1 MRVALSSF
9 MEYRAVVARTV
20 EPTEGRGY
28 KFVISTENIDRYRS
42 VITASGIDT
51 KAYMTN
57 PVVLFNHNSYGAT
70 EVPIVGL
77 SNYVKADGTDTI
89 AEVVFNDL
97 TPLAVS
103 VERMVA
109 NKHLRGASIGFMV
122 NESKTVSALDYGGKE
137 DIQITNY
144 SKTELLEWS
153 VVVIPANREALQNEY
168 MGGIRRAYD
177 DGILT
182 IDDPLMQ
189 AIIKQ
194 LNLEPY
200 YKKQFE
206 RTFTPKIIIQRE
218 TKMTEEKRA
227 LLEGDAL
234 AQAAS
239 DGASVVSQALTAL
252 LTGEPYNLAEDAI
265 ADIVALCATS
275 VSDVLTNELGEVEE
289 PTESADDIEETG
301 ENNVRVGRKINS
313 KDLSE
318 MDDAIRNVLKHAKR
332 IHKVVKGAAPSTES
346 DAKPDESKNVK
357 RWSNEEIRALLN

>member
-1 MRVALSSF
+1 
-9 MEYRAVVARTV
+9 MEYRSVVARDI

-28 KFVISTENIDRYRS
+28 KFIISTENIDRYRS
-42 VITASGIDT
+42 VVSASGLDS
-51 KAYMTN
+51 KSYMTN
-57 PVVLFNHNSYGAT
+57 PVVLFNHNSYGGT
-70 EVPIVGL
+70 EVPIVGQ
-77 SNYVKADGTDTI
+77 SKYVKAEGTDTI

-97 TPLAVS
+97 TPLACS

-109 NKHLRGASIGFMV
+109 NKYLRGASIGFMV
-122 NESKTVSALDYGGKE
+122 KESKNVSALDFGGTE
-137 DIQITNY
+137 DIQIVNY
-144 SKTELLEWS
+144 TKTELLEWS

-177 DGILT
+177 DGKLA

-189 AIIKQ
+189 SIIKQ

-234 AQAAS
+234 AQCAS
-239 DGASVVSQALTAL
+239 DGASVVSQSLTAL
-252 LTGEPYNLAEDAI
+252 LTGEPYNLAADSI
-265 ADIVALCATS
+265 TDIVELCATS
-275 VSDVLTNELGEVEE
+275 VMDILTNELGEVEE
-289 PTESADDIEETG
+289 PTQESSDEEV

-332 IHKVVKGAAPSTES
+332 IHKVVKGAAPSTEADVKS
-346 DAKPDESKNVK
+346 DESKSVQ
-357 RWSNEEIRALLN
+357 RWSDKEIRALLN

>member
-1 MRVALSSF
+1 
-9 MEYRAVVARTV
+9 MEYRSVVARDI
-20 EPTEGRGY
+20 EPTESRGY
-28 KFVISTENIDRYRS
+28 KFIISTENIDRYRS
-42 VITASGIDT
+42 VITAAGIDT

-57 PVVLFNHNSYGAT
+57 PVVLFNHNSYGAM
-70 EVPIVGL
+70 EVPIVGM
-77 SNYVKADGTDTI
+77 SKYVKAEGTDTV

-97 TPLAVS
+97 TPLACS

-109 NKHLRGASIGFMV
+109 NKYLRGASMGFMV
-122 NESKTVSALDYGGKE
+122 NEAKNVSALDFGGKE
-137 DIQITNY
+137 DIQIVNY
-144 SKTELLEWS
+144 TKTELLEWS
-153 VVVIPANREALQNEY
+153 VVVIPANRESLQNGYLE
-168 MGGIRRAYD
+168 GIRRAYD
-177 DGILT
+177 DGKLG

-189 AIIKQ
+189 AIVKQ

-239 DGASVVSQALTAL
+239 DGASVVSQALEAL
-252 LTGEPYNLAEDAI
+252 LTADPYNLATDAI

-275 VSDVLTNELGEVEE
+275 VSDILTNELGEVEE
-289 PTESADDIEETG
+289 PVESADDVETG

-346 DAKPDESKNVK
+346 EAKPDEQKSK